1 VWCTQFWN
9 LCTAEYTMMTAYQ
22 SSQRISLT
30 FSSSRYAAAAAAAA
44 VVHNTHATTSKLSI
58 PTYGQVLAERIGTH
72 SNRSNVHK
80 LTMAQPADRSIVG
93 GTSQQDT
100 ATSAASLIVVA

>member
-1 VWCTQFWN
+1 
-9 LCTAEYTMMTAYQ
+9 MMTAYQ

-30 FSSSRYAAAAAAAA
+30 FSSSRYAAAAA
-44 VVHNTHATTSKLSI
+44 VVRHTYATTSKLSI
-58 PTYGQVLAERIGTH
+58 PTYGQVVAERIGTH
-72 SNRSNVHK
+72 SNCSNVHK

-100 ATSAASLIVVA
+100 ATFATSLVVVA